1 MSLTEI
7 NAAWAYAAILKR
19 IGPSLENIITEQFL
33 APQYPE
39 VPLEQFSESPF
50 VMLTPESSMYRRE
63 AGVCARYGFAP
74 KTVLTLDQE
83 MTAYNMTCAG
93 LGASFVSDTLVKGAM
108 PHTNVVYYKLSP
120 EFASQTIYFYYKR
133 NRYIPKCMSEFL
145 EMLDQ
150 KQESRNGRDER
161 PEYGS
166 PIGTVR

>member
-1 MSLTEI
+1 MGIRSNFEK
-7 NAAWAYAAILKR
+7 NWSEPEKYHHRAVPRSAVPGSAAGTVFGFAVCHADS
-19 IGPSLENIITEQFL
+19 GEQ
-33 APQYPE
+33 Y
-39 VPLEQFSESPF
+39 VSEGCG
-50 VMLTPESSMYRRE
+50 T
-63 AGVCARYGFAP
+63 RYGFAP

-108 PHTNVVYYKLSP
+108 PHPNVVYYKLSP

-150 KQESRNGRDER
+150 KQESRNGRDRR

-166 PIGTVR
+166 AIGTGR

>member
-1 MSLTEI
+1 
-7 NAAWAYAAILKR
+7 
-19 IGPSLENIITEQFL
+19 
-33 APQYPE
+33 
-39 VPLEQFSESPF
+39 
-50 VMLTPESSMYRRE
+50 
-63 AGVCARYGFAP
+63 
-74 KTVLTLDQE
+74 

-108 PHTNVVYYKLSP
+108 PHPNVVYYKLSP

-150 KQESRNGRDER
+150 KQESRNGRDRR

-166 PIGTVR
+166 AIGTGR